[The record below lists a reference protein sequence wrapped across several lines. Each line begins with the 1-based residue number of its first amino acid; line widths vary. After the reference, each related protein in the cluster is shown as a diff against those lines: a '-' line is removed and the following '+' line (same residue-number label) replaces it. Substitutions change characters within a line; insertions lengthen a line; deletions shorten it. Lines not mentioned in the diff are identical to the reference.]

1 MGRILIIL
9 AVISLPGV
17 CLGDA
22 AGDLEQARA
31 LLAAGDMEGAR
42 TALAAIVTQYPGS
55 EQAIWAQSESA
66 RLELGLGN
74 GGAAEA
80 VIANLKTAYGANP
93 YTAHALHDIAYV
105 YHALSRYAEARE
117 IYQYILDNFPGNEY
131 EVWALGGLATASLKL
146 GDTAAGNAAA
156 DRLVAEFAA
165 DSNMPFLANDVG
177 TAYVRC
183 QDYGRAQQFFTRVLN
198 GEPPADQKLWAT
210 AGMAKAKAGSGQYAE
225 AQSLV
230 QQLVGEFGGDE
241 QLAEQLNDIA
251 LSFKQAGREDDAQ
264 TVYGLLVENYP
275 SSTTVRRLQFA
286 TLSSQI
292 ESLIKAEKTQEAQ
305 AAVSTM
311 ITAFANSPDIART
324 LYWIACKY
332 EDIRCQEEA
341 GSLYS
346 KIISDYSD
354 SEEAANAKLGKKW
367 LEAASLVRA
376 GDDETVQQKVSAL
389 LADANYTANPELA
402 LRVFQIGEEY
412 YFKFK
417 DARAQG
423 LNEAA
428 AAFYEKAAAI
438 WQRCIEEAPDSPSM
452 VYAYYCMGN
461 YYGSKEQYTLAIE
474 NYQAVVSRWPES
486 FSHGT
491 RNYPSGTAIWE

>member
-1 MGRILIIL
+1 MDV
-9 AVISLPGV
+9 A
-17 CLGDA
+17 
-22 AGDLEQARA
+22 
-31 LLAAGDMEGAR
+31 
-42 TALAAIVTQYPGS
+42 
-55 EQAIWAQSESA
+55 
-66 RLELGLGN
+66 
-74 GGAAEA
+74 
-80 VIANLKTAYGANP
+80 
-93 YTAHALHDIAYV
+93 
-105 YHALSRYAEARE
+105 SRYAEARE

-146 GDTAAGNAAA
+146 GDTEAGNAAA
-156 DRLVAEFAA
+156 DRLVAEFAE

-183 QDYGRAQQFFTRVLN
+183 QDYGRAQQFFTRVLS
-198 GEPPADQKLWAT
+198 GEPPADQKIWAT

-230 QQLVGEFGGDE
+230 QQLLGEFKGDE

-264 TVYGLLVENYP
+264 AVYGLLVENYP

-324 LYWIACKY
+324 LYSIACKY

-346 KIISDYSD
+346 KIISDYSH
-354 SEEAANAKLGKKW
+354 SEEAAKSELGKKW
-367 LEAASLVRA
+367 LEAASLVRS
-376 GDDETVQQKVSAL
+376 GSDELVQQKVSDL
-389 LADANYTANPELA
+389 LADANYTAEPELA
-402 LRVFQIGEEY
+402 LRIYQIGEEY
-412 YFKFK
+412 YWQTLAANKAGDEAEGEVYHSK
-417 DARAQG
+417 AAVIWERCI
-423 LNEAA
+423 NEAPQSPH
-428 AAFYEKAAAI
+428 KA
-438 WQRCIEEAPDSPSM
+438 
-452 VYAYYCMGN
+452 YAYYSTAALKRKRGECAEAISRFEKVLTDWPDFELAANAQFAVGRCYEKMWRG
-461 YYGSKEQYTLAIE
+461 GEMTKQGADAKTKEAFEKLLNKWPDCQAAPIAAKWLA
-474 NYQAVVSRWPES
+474 R
-486 FSHGT
+486 HGT
-491 RNYPSGTAIWE
+491 N